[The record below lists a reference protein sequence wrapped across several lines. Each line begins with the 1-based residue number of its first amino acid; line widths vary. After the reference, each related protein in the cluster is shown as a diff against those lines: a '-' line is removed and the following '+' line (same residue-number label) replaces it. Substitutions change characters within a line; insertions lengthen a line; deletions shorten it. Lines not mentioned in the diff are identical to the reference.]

1 MHKPRGCGA
10 KKSLTYK
17 YLGYRRTMRRG
28 DLDSEPFPWAE
39 VGTALN
45 RALFHCTAAAA
56 GPETMQLKGLNIKL
70 GLSIRTGRCPSGHF

>member
-28 DLDSEPFPWAE
+28 NLDSNLSRGKRAAE
-39 VGTALN
+39 DFTQLH
-45 RALFHCTAAAA
+45 RSLFHRGRRPRDNAA
-56 GPETMQLKGLNIKL
+56 EMTEY
-70 GLSIRTGRCPSGHF
+70 